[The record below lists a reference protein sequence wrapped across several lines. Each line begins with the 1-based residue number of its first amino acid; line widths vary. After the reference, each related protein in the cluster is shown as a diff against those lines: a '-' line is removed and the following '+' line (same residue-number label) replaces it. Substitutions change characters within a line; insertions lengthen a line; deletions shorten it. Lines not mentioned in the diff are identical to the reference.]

1 MPNEAKVLV
10 VDDNNHRSHDLLVIL
25 NFLGERCF
33 HVESNSWLDDTKS
46 AISSSNDIRVMFLD
60 ASLIPL
66 IDEIKA
72 WDAGIP
78 VIILKNDKN
87 ELITSEYKNII
98 SQMEYPPS
106 NSQLQDNLHR
116 AQIFREQMRRGKD
129 KKKEPTL
136 FRSLVGASRSVHMVR
151 EMMGQVADK
160 DVTVLV
166 TGESGTGKEVIAKNL
181 HYNSKRKNKAFVPVN
196 CGAIPTEL
204 IESELFGHEKG
215 AFTGAITAR
224 AGRFEMAEG
233 GTLFLDE
240 IGDLPLPMQV
250 KLLRVLQE
258 RTYERVGGTKTL
270 TADIRI
276 VTATHRDLEKMIED
290 GSFREDLYYRIN
302 VFPIDMPAL
311 RERPED
317 VPILLNE
324 LVNRLESE
332 NRGTVRF
339 NSAAIL
345 SLCRHEWPGNIRE
358 MGNLVE
364 RLAIMFPQD
373 IVGINELP
381 KKYRHIDDL
390 DEATRKELEFE
401 HTLSESSDTI
411 ESRPAAIEGNVEQI
425 ALLPLN
431 GIDLK
436 EFLTELESSLITQ
449 ALDDANGVVARAAE
463 KLHIRRTT
471 LVEKMKKLNIT
482 K

>member
-1 MPNEAKVLV
+1 MPNETKVLV

-25 NFLGERCF
+25 NFLGERCV
-33 HVESNSWLDDTKS
+33 HVESKSWLDDAKK
-46 AISSSNDIRVMFLD
+46 AISSDISVVFLD
-60 ASLIPL
+60 ASLSSL
-66 IDEIKA
+66 ADEIKA

-78 VIILKNDKN
+78 VIILNSDKN
-87 ELITSEYKNII
+87 ELVISEYKNII
-98 SQMEYPPS
+98 SEMGFPPS
-106 NSQLQDNLHR
+106 SSQLQDNLHR
-116 AQIFREQMRRGKD
+116 AQIFREQMRQGKD

-136 FRSLVGASRSVHMVR
+136 FKSLVGASRSVHMVR

-270 TADIRI
+270 TANIRI

-302 VFPIDMPAL
+302 VFPIEMPAL
-311 RERPED
+311 RERTED
-317 VPILLNE
+317 VPLLLNE
-324 LVNRLESE
+324 LVNRLERE

-364 RLAIMFPQD
+364 RLAIMFPQE

-381 KKYRHIDDL
+381 KKYRHLDDL

-401 HTLSESSDTI
+401 HTLSDNSESI
-411 ESRPAAIEGNVEQI
+411 ESRPAAHEANVMQQ

-431 GIDLK
+431 GINLK
-436 EFLTELESSLITQ
+436 EYLTELESSLITQ